1 MMPVSTI
8 MSGQSQRGFTLMEI
22 VVVVLLMGIAYLLIP
37 RYLFTGVSG
46 ADLKA
51 SSRDIAAGLRMARAE
66 AVNLRRDTAL
76 TLDLE
81 KRNFT
86 LSGKDGVRQLPEALE
101 LKLFT
106 AQSEVVNEKQGAIRF
121 FPDGSSTGG
130 RITVASGERKYLVDV
145 DWLTGKVSIEQ

>member
-1 MMPVSTI
+1 
-8 MSGQSQRGFTLMEI
+8 MEL
-22 VVVVLLMGIAYLLIP
+22 VVVVMLIGITFTLVP

-66 AVNLRRDTAL
+66 AVNTRRDTSL
-76 TLDLE
+76 TIDLE
-81 KRNFT
+81 KRSFS
-86 LSGKDGVRQLPEALE
+86 LSGKEGSRQLPEALE

-130 RITVASGERKYLVDV
+130 RITVASGERKYEVDV
-145 DWLTGKVSIEQ
+145 DWLTGKVSIAQ

>member
-1 MMPVSTI
+1 MTRMYSRHR
-8 MSGQSQRGFTLMEI
+8 QHGFSLMEL
-22 VVVVLLMGIAYLLIP
+22 VVVIMLIGITFLLVP

-51 SSRDIAAGLRMARAE
+51 SSRDIAAGLRMARAD
-66 AVNLRRDTAL
+66 AVNTRRDTSL
-76 TLDLE
+76 TIDLE
-81 KRNFT
+81 KRSFT
-86 LSGKDGVRQLPEALE
+86 LSGRESIRQLPEALE

-130 RITVASGERKYLVDV
+130 RITVASGERKYEVDV
-145 DWLTGKVSIEQ
+145 DWLTGKVSIAQ